1 MGKRELI
8 IYSMKKLILEKGYN
22 NVTVEDITNDAGIAK
37 GSFYTYFKNKSSV
50 VDCILEEIIKKL
62 NKRNFLDKRL
72 SLTNSIKKIV
82 LSRLKLED
90 DDLKDNLF
98 LLNLFRNG
106 GILES
111 KTIDLLKII
120 DKIFLDALER
130 LILFYSESVKLKRE
144 EARVYSK
151 IINNIIFIYKVFTLF
166 FSEKDNRYIVD
177 INNIKNKYQS
187 KEFEKNVEAI
197 SESILKILIY

>member
-151 IINNIIFIYKVFTLF
+151 IINNIIFSYKVFTLF

-187 KEFEKNVEAI
+187 KEFEKNV
-197 SESILKILIY
+197 

>member
-151 IINNIIFIYKVFTLF
+151 IINNIIFSYKVFTLF

>member
-72 SLTNSIKKIV
+72 SLTSSIKKIV

-151 IINNIIFIYKVFTLF
+151 IINNIIFSYKVFTLF